1 MQKILE
7 TLFGSILLALC
18 LCPGVYGVPQTLVV
32 SPQGPYTGLSAA
44 LADARDGDTI
54 EVRGGEYAGPLKI
67 EKSVTLL
74 GQGWPIIDGNN
85 RGGVVEFA
93 APGIRM
99 QGFIIRNSGISLDH
113 EDAGI
118 SVNAPRA
125 VIENNRILHVLF
137 GIYMR
142 KADSSVV
149 RNNTISGKEELA
161 VPRRGDL
168 LRAWYSNAIL
178 IESNTL
184 QHGRDMIIWF
194 SKNSIVQHNRV
205 ANARYGIHFMYSDD
219 CLAEYNLL
227 TGNSVGVYFMYSR
240 RLTLRHNTIAYNRGP
255 SGFGIGLKDFDD
267 GLIEENLIVD
277 NRVGIYVDNSPR
289 EITSSMTY
297 NGNAIAYNDVGVSLL
312 SFGRRSDLLNNS
324 FVENYEQVSIHG
336 NIESGGNRWH
346 NNYWSDYAGYDRER
360 DGFGD
365 LPYKSEKLF
374 ENLMERDPGLRL
386 FIYSPAIQALD
397 FAARAF
403 PMVRP
408 QPKLEDP
415 QPLMAPRIPAGLPG
429 MRLPTRWPL
438 ALAAA
443 GLLIF
448 GVLLT
453 LGLSRKS
460 GVFEGVS
467 LAKKRNREREVRRTG
482 EAEKGRNGEITGSPL
497 HPLSDSVEP
506 QAHSAGTPP
515 AGLTQ
520 GANMMIQA
528 QNLTKSFGKLIAVD
542 KVSFQINPGE
552 AVAFWGSNGAGKTTL
567 LRCLL
572 GVIPFEGEVRINGFD
587 VVKNS
592 KAARRVIGFVPQE
605 ISFHDNLS
613 VRETLAFYARL
624 KKTTPGSIAERA
636 KRLNLEPHLEKT
648 VKELSGGMKQRL
660 ALAIALLAEPPL
672 LFLDEPTANLD
683 MKSRDDFLELLSQLK
698 KAGKTIVF
706 SSHRMEEVFSF
717 ADRVLV
723 LDQGRLIADAPPK
736 EVYQQL
742 GKRTLLRI
750 YLSPALLSPARE
762 ILETHGF
769 NVSQN
774 GAGLK
779 VQVDSHSKGQPI
791 SLLAGAGVA
800 VENFDYEIE
809 K

>member
-1 MQKILE
+1 MRKILKN
-7 TLFGSILLALC
+7 LCGSILLAIS
-18 LCPGVYGVPQTLVV
+18 LCPAAFAVSQTLVV
-32 SPQGPYTGLSAA
+32 SPQGPYTELSAA
-44 LADARDGDTI
+44 LADARDGDAI

-67 EKSVTLL
+67 EKSVALI
-74 GQGWPIIDGNN
+74 GRDWPVIDGNN

-149 RNNTISGKEELA
+149 RHNTISGKEELA

-194 SKNSIVQHNRV
+194 SKNSIVQQNRV

-267 GLIEENLIVD
+267 GLIEENLVVD

-289 EITSSMTY
+289 EVSSSMAY

-336 NIESGGNRWH
+336 STESGGNQWH

-374 ENLMERDPGLRL
+374 ENLMERNPGLRL

-415 QPLMAPRIPAGLPG
+415 QPRMAARIPAGLPG

-460 GVFEGVS
+460 G
-467 LAKKRNREREVRRTG
+467 
-482 EAEKGRNGEITGSPL
+482 SPL
-497 HPLSDSVEP
+497 HPLSNSFNTPE
-506 QAHSAGTPP
+506 HSPGTPP

-542 KVSFQINPGE
+542 QVSFQINPGE

-572 GVIPFEGEVRINGFD
+572 GVIPFQGEVRINGFD

-624 KKTTPGSIAERA
+624 KKTTPGSIAGQA

-683 MKSRDDFLELLSQLK
+683 MKSRDEFLELLSQLK

-762 ILETHGF
+762 ILETNGF
-769 NVSQN
+769 SVLQN
-774 GAGLK
+774 GSGLK

>member
-1 MQKILE
+1 MRKILKN
-7 TLFGSILLALC
+7 LCGSILLAIS
-18 LCPGVYGVPQTLVV
+18 LCPAVFAVPQTLVV
-32 SPQGPYTGLSAA
+32 SPQGPYTELSAA
-44 LADARDGDTI
+44 LADARDGDAI

-67 EKSVTLL
+67 EKSVALI
-74 GQGWPIIDGNN
+74 GRDWPVIDGNN

-93 APGIRM
+93 APGVRM

-125 VIENNRILHVLF
+125 VIENNQILHVLF

-168 LRAWYSNAIL
+168 LRAWYSNAIV

-267 GLIEENLIVD
+267 GLIEENLVVD

-289 EITSSMTY
+289 EVSSSMSY

-336 NIESGGNRWH
+336 STESGGNQWH

-374 ENLMERDPGLRL
+374 ENLMERNPGLRL

-415 QPLMAPRIPAGLPG
+415 QPRMAARIPAGLPG

-460 GVFEGVS
+460 G
-467 LAKKRNREREVRRTG
+467 
-482 EAEKGRNGEITGSPL
+482 SPL
-497 HPLSDSVEP
+497 HLLSNSFNTPE
-506 QAHSAGTPP
+506 HSPGTPP

-542 KVSFQINPGE
+542 QVSFQINPGE

-572 GVIPFEGEVRINGFD
+572 GVIPFQGEVRINGFD

-624 KKTTPGSIAERA
+624 KKTTPESIAERA

-683 MKSRDDFLELLSQLK
+683 MKSRDDFLELLGQLK

-762 ILETHGF
+762 ILETNGF
-769 NVSQN
+769 SVLQN
-774 GAGLK
+774 GSGLK

-791 SLLAGAGVA
+791 SLLAGAGVT